1 MTRTTA
7 LDPGADL
14 FASAALPAGLTYQA
28 DYLSVSDE
36 VELLKGIATLSLRAA
51 PYKAYTARRR
61 IASFGAVYDF
71 THQKLDPAPA
81 LPSFLLPLRARIA
94 AALEV
99 AADEL
104 AHGLVTEY
112 APGTPLGWH
121 RDTPEFDS
129 VAGISLAG
137 WCEMRWRRYPPRVG
151 GPVLRLAVAPR
162 SLYLIRG
169 EARWGWQHS
178 VAPTREMRYSITFR
192 TLRGG
197 RASV

>member
-7 LDPGADL
+7 LDLGADL
-14 FASAALPAGLTYQA
+14 FASAAVPPGLTYHA
-28 DYLSVSDE
+28 DFLSGADE
-36 VELLKGIATLSLRAA
+36 LELLEGIATLSLRAA
-51 PYKAYTARRR
+51 PYKAYMARRR
-61 IASFGAVYDF
+61 IASFGAMYDF
-71 THQKLDPAPA
+71 THQRLDPAPA
-81 LPSFLLPLRARIA
+81 LPAFLLPLRARVA
-94 AALEV
+94 AALDV

-104 AHGLVTEY
+104 AHGLVTQY

-129 VAGISLAG
+129 VAGVSLAG

-178 VAPTREMRYSITFR
+178 VAPTRELRYSITFR
-192 TLRGG
+192 TLRDTHAGG
-197 RASV
+197 